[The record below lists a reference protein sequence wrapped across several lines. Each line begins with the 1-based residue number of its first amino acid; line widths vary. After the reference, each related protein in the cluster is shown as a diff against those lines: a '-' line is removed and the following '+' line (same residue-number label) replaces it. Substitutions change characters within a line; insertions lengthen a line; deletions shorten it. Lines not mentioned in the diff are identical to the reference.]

1 MKFLFSKI
9 VAYVCAVV
17 TALSVA
23 QTNLI
28 EYEREDVNADVI
40 VEETIEPIDITFS
53 VELFDSN
60 PEIMPYFLYTPSTRE
75 TSDKEI
81 PLIVWLHGGDEYYC
95 KFENMSKRGLPAAL
109 ESWGDLEGFDAYIVC
124 PQMTGKWHYNAGW
137 QTEANR
143 NNVDKILADVI
154 ANNYID
160 TSKIIIAG
168 HSIGGRGAM
177 TNALHNVNDFEYYK
191 VVSIGGF
198 LEEYDLQF
206 MKELDIRFYT
216 GKLETG
222 ETYGVYYHNIQKMTQ
237 WFGEENLFVIDGS
250 HANSPVGAFL
260 LDEDNNNKS
269 DLIEWMLS

>member
-1 MKFLFSKI
+1 M
-9 VAYVCAVV
+9 AYVCAVV
-17 TALSVA
+17 TALSV
-23 QTNLI
+23 TPINLV
-28 EYEREDVNADVI
+28 EYEREDVNTDVI

-53 VELFDSN
+53 VELFDDDPN
-60 PEIMPYFLYTPSTRE
+60 IMPYFLYTPSTRE
-75 TSDKEI
+75 TSNKEI
-81 PLIVWLHGGDEYYC
+81 PLIIWLHGADEYYC

-109 ESWGDLEGFDAYIVC
+109 ENWGDLEGFDAYIVC

-137 QTEANR
+137 QTKANR

-191 VVSIGGF
+191 VASISGF

>member
-1 MKFLFSKI
+1 M
-9 VAYVCAVV
+9 ANAP
-17 TALSVA
+17 
-23 QTNLI
+23 LI
-28 EYEREDVNADVI
+28 EYEREEIQTSSVEEI
-40 VEETIEPIDITFS
+40 VEPVDITFS
-53 VELFDSN
+53 VELFDDDPN
-60 PEIMPYFLYTPSTRE
+60 IMPYFLYTPSTRE
-75 TSDKEI
+75 TSNEEI
-81 PLIVWLHGGDEYYC
+81 PLIIWLHGADEYYC

-109 ESWGDLEGFDAYIVC
+109 ENWGDLEGFDAYIVC

-137 QTEANR
+137 QTEVNR
-143 NNVDKILADVI
+143 NNVDNILADVI

-191 VVSIGGF
+191 VVSISGF

-237 WFGEENLFVIDGS
+237 WFGEENLFVVDGS